1 MAQKKNIGYSNEDF
15 KNWYGKYYDE
25 NMVELAPHVQYAL
38 ESTSFPSGALPRFI
52 EAKYLEEEGYADVET
67 GYTNEVDGSI
77 HAAIITAMPGV
88 TPEMCDWWFG
98 WYGSQ
103 DSRYKLWHPKSHV
116 SAIWEDGEDDI
127 TYIGRNSVIEEYIDD
142 KFMKALIQFK
152 HPTEFGFSINAIK
165 DPSKA
170 VYICSIVG
178 HSKFPID
185 YGYLVH
191 QVRAVEGGSEI
202 RSRFWMGGQYIHVR
216 KECNLTSL
224 TSTFVQIMKIL
235 SPDYGRKMLIH
246 CSEEMNHLATFLP
259 KLYAEMKIIGSLVN
273 KTDQDKRPIKC
284 MKAKAVQTRRAEQ
297 ERKIKAAAQRSQ
309 TKK

>member
-1 MAQKKNIGYSNEDF
+1 
-15 KNWYGKYYDE
+15 
-25 NMVELAPHVQYAL
+25 
-38 ESTSFPSGALPRFI
+38 
-52 EAKYLEEEGYADVET
+52 
-67 GYTNEVDGSI
+67 
-77 HAAIITAMPGV
+77 
-88 TPEMCDWWFG
+88 
-98 WYGSQ
+98 
-103 DSRYKLWHPKSHV
+103 
-116 SAIWEDGEDDI
+116 
-127 TYIGRNSVIEEYIDD
+127 
-142 KFMKALIQFK
+142 MKALIQYK

-202 RSRFWMGGQYIHVR
+202 RTRFWMGGQYIHVR

-259 KLYAEMKIIGSLVN
+259 KLYAEMMIMGSLVN
-273 KTDQDKRPIKC
+273 KTDQDIFR
-284 MKAKAVQTRRAEQ
+284 
-297 ERKIKAAAQRSQ
+297 
-309 TKK
+309 